1 MLEVVHGSRKRAL
14 TDGCDALFH
23 LLRAQT
29 CVVERGRDHRDIDCR
44 ENVGGYAENDYVG
57 GYAENDYGR
66 ENQNQQCQDDECIR
80 PGRGD

>member
-44 ENVGGYAENDYVG
+44 ENVGGYAENDY
-57 GYAENDYGR
+57 GR